1 MFNLLLRI
9 YNLFKN
15 FLLSKIG
22 IAIIFLIIGISTNRF
37 INYLN
42 NQQNASK
49 STIANFRL
57 WLDNSK
63 QQVSKK
69 QIFKFDGTKFVKEI
83 ATSIDNK
90 IDNQQSKFQRIK
102 QSLIDKLNWQV
113 SLPKGHSLDQET
125 NRQEPINANDKAN
138 DLTKDLSTVDKKN
151 EIKDSQAK
159 PVAKTSEIR
168 KYEDE
173 ASFSYDLV
181 LQGYRFEEVIIAIN
195 NNQLS
200 LSNSLSHKTVIEI
213 SSGNSSNSKNA
224 DSSNKIVKK
233 DLKNIQDLS
242 KKTDNNQGFS
252 YVLELDRYDHKID
265 PEITYRNN
273 IITVKFFK
281 LKKNNRNY

>member
-22 IAIIFLIIGISTNRF
+22 IAIIFLILGISTNKF

-63 QQVSKK
+63 QQVSKV

-83 ATSIDNK
+83 ASSIDSK
-90 IDNQQSKFQRIK
+90 IDSGQSKFQQIK
-102 QSLIDKLNWQV
+102 QSFINKLNWQV
-113 SLPKGHSLDQET
+113 SLPKGHSLDQEA
-125 NRQEPINANDKAN
+125 NLQEPINADNKVN
-138 DLTKDLSTVDKKN
+138 NLTKDLSLVDKKN
-151 EIKDSQAK
+151 EIKDSQTK
-159 PVAKTSEIR
+159 PVIKTSEIR
-168 KYEDE
+168 KYQDE
-173 ASFSYDLV
+173 LSFSYDLV

-213 SSGNSSNSKNA
+213 SSGNSSNSKNV
-224 DSSNKIVKK
+224 DSANNTLKK
-233 DLKNIQDLS
+233 DLKINQNFS
-242 KKTDNNQGFS
+242 KQTDSNQGFS
-252 YVLELDRYDHKID
+252 YVLELDKYDHKID

-273 IITVKFFK
+273 IITIKFFK
-281 LKKNNRNY
+281 IKK

>member
-151 EIKDSQAK
+151 EIKDSQDK

-224 DSSNKIVKK
+224 DSSNNILKK
-233 DLKNIQDLS
+233 DLKIIQDLS

>member
-22 IAIIFLIIGISTNRF
+22 IAIIFLILGISTNKF

-57 WLDNSK
+57 WLDNSR
-63 QQVSKK
+63 QQVSKV

-83 ATSIDNK
+83 ASSIDNK
-90 IDNQQSKFQRIK
+90 IDNGQSKFQQIK
-102 QSLIDKLNWQV
+102 QSFINKLNWQV
-113 SLPKGHSLDQET
+113 SLPKDHSLDQEA
-125 NRQEPINANDKAN
+125 NPKEPINANVKAN
-138 DLTKDLSTVDKKN
+138 NLTKDLSLVDKKN
-151 EIKDSQAK
+151 EIKDSQTK
-159 PVAKTSEIR
+159 PVIKTSEIR
-168 KYEDE
+168 KYQDE
-173 ASFSYDLV
+173 LSFSYDLV

-200 LSNSLSHKTVIEI
+200 FSNSLSHKTVIEI

-224 DSSNKIVKK
+224 DSANNTLKK
-233 DLKNIQDLS
+233 DLKINQDFS
-242 KKTDNNQGFS
+242 KQKDSNQGFS
-252 YVLELDRYDHKID
+252 YVLELDKYDHKID

-273 IITVKFFK
+273 IITIKFFK
-281 LKKNNRNY
+281 IKK

>member
-1 MFNLLLRI
+1 MFNLFLRI

-22 IAIIFLIIGISTNRF
+22 IAIIFLILGISTNKF

-63 QQVSKK
+63 QQVSKV

-83 ATSIDNK
+83 ASSIDSK
-90 IDNQQSKFQRIK
+90 IDNGQSKFLQIK
-102 QSLIDKLNWQV
+102 QSFINKLNWQV
-113 SLPKGHSLDQET
+113 SLPKDHSLDQEP
-125 NRQEPINANDKAN
+125 NPQKPINADDKAN
-138 DLTKDLSTVDKKN
+138 NLTKDLSSVDKKN
-151 EIKDSQAK
+151 EIKDSQTK
-159 PVAKTSEIR
+159 PVVKTSEIR
-168 KYEDE
+168 KYQDE
-173 ASFSYDLV
+173 LSFSYDLV

-213 SSGNSSNSKNA
+213 SSGNSSNSKNL
-224 DSSNKIVKK
+224 DSANNTLKK
-233 DLKNIQDLS
+233 DLKINQDFS
-242 KKTDNNQGFS
+242 KQTDSNQGFS
-252 YVLELDRYDHKID
+252 YVLELDKYDHKID

-273 IITVKFFK
+273 IITIKFFK
-281 LKKNNRNY
+281 IKK

>member
-22 IAIIFLIIGISTNRF
+22 IAIIFLILGISTNKF

-63 QQVSKK
+63 QQVSKV

-83 ATSIDNK
+83 ASSIDSK
-90 IDNQQSKFQRIK
+90 IDNGQNKFQQFK
-102 QSLIDKLNWQV
+102 QSFINKLNWQV
-113 SLPKGHSLDQET
+113 SLPKDHSLDQEA
-125 NRQEPINANDKAN
+125 NPQKPINADDKAN
-138 DLTKDLSTVDKKN
+138 NLTKDLSSVDKKN
-151 EIKDSQAK
+151 EIKDSQTK
-159 PVAKTSEIR
+159 PVVKTSEIR
-168 KYEDE
+168 KYQDE
-173 ASFSYDLV
+173 LSFSYDLV

-213 SSGNSSNSKNA
+213 SSGNSSNSKNL
-224 DSSNKIVKK
+224 DSANNTLKK
-233 DLKNIQDLS
+233 DLKINQDFS
-242 KKTDNNQGFS
+242 KQTDSNQGFS
-252 YVLELDRYDHKID
+252 YVLELDKYDHKID

-273 IITVKFFK
+273 IITIKFFK
-281 LKKNNRNY
+281 IKK

>member
-151 EIKDSQAK
+151 EIKDSQDK